1 MKKGQ
6 KLWTREELILTMNL
20 YWRIEFG
27 KYHKSHPEVMKLA
40 NLIGRT
46 PSAIALKLGNLAS
59 FDPSLRK
66 RGIKGASNAS
76 KLDWEI
82 WQEFYE
88 NPDELPYQSE
98 ILRAR
103 YEKKP
108 IEELLNLKESELP
121 KEGKERQSSV
131 KVRVNQSFF
140 RQAVLRSYQQSCCIT
155 GINIPELLVA
165 GHIIPWAQDEKKR
178 LNPRNGLL
186 MNGLHD
192 KAYEAGHI
200 TVRPDYVLLVSYE
213 LKKQQQ
219 ADWSS
224 SYFGKYEGHQIRL
237 PNRFLPEPDYLEKHY
252 YERFKG

>member
-27 KYHKSHPEVMKLA
+27 KYHKTHPEVIKLA
-40 NLIGRT
+40 NLIDRT

-76 KLDWEI
+76 KLDWEV
-82 WQEFYE
+82 WQEFYQ

-98 ILRAR
+98 VLRGK
-103 YEKKP
+103 YEKKS

-121 KEGKERQSSV
+121 KEGKDRQATV

-155 GINIPELLVA
+155 GINIPNLLVA

-186 MNGLHD
+186 LNSLHD
-192 KAYEAGHI
+192 KAYEAGLI
-200 TVRPDYVLLVSYE
+200 TVRPDYVLLVSSE
-213 LKKQQQ
+213 LKEQQKN
-219 ADWSS
+219 DLSS
-224 SYFGKYEGHQIRL
+224 SYFEIYDGRKIRL
-237 PNRFLPEPDYLEKHY
+237 PNRFLPDPEYLEEHY
-252 YERFKG
+252 HERFIG